1 MSRVVP
7 PPAPPPAGRGG
18 RRRAGGRRGQRRPDP
33 VPAAEAPL
41 PFWEAKTGRVWGD
54 RERLLPPT
62 PSPRLVFPPAPQ
74 PRTFR
79 RRAHA
84 CPRPAVGRSSAP
96 RAAGAGAKPVRK
108 QFGQLTFLLRRAC
121 VSALRPGRAF
131 PAGDGYLGGW
141 GGGSRRLERARTPTG
156 QRVRGGK
163 ARRDPPP
170 ERGRHRGRWERHQ
183 VEGWKGMSSPACCIA

>member
-1 MSRVVP
+1 M
-7 PPAPPPAGRGG
+7 
-18 RRRAGGRRGQRRPDP
+18 
-33 VPAAEAPL
+33 PAAEAPL

-131 PAGDGYLGGW
+131 PAGDGYLGGR
-141 GGGSRRLERARTPTG
+141 GGGP
-156 QRVRGGK
+156 GGWSGP
-163 ARRDPPP
+163 AHPQGSGSAA
-170 ERGRHRGRWERHQ
+170 GRHVGTPHPSG
-183 VEGWKGMSSPACCIA
+183 EGTAAAGNGIRLKAGKG

>member
-141 GGGSRRLERARTPTG
+141 GGGVQAVGAGPHTHRAAGPRREGTSGPPTRA
-156 QRVRGGK
+156 GK
-163 ARRDPPP
+163 APRPL
-170 ERGRHRGRWERHQ
+170 GTASG
-183 VEGWKGMSSPACCIA
+183 